1 MDTTAKNGISDAK
14 TSTVDNHTASTEIM
28 QNTAP
33 SYSRTASNTE
43 YDMFYLLNGVTREEY
58 EEMKR
63 ASFKSAWRC
72 LDCKFGGKRLTI
84 DRVLDKLNEPN
95 RDGKSPKE
103 TNTYFFITN
112 KLYVYADR
120 YVKEGKM
127 NESDFNEF
135 ENAVTSASKR
145 YFHYW
150 KKIFENRR
158 PYDSRPTEKLMYD
171 ILVQTGQ
178 LNPSEIH
185 YEEKPKQSTKKRS
198 TTA

>member
-1 MDTTAKNGISDAK
+1 MDTTAKNSISDAK

-33 SYSRTASNTE
+33 SDSDTASNTE

-72 LDCKFGGKRLTI
+72 LPCEYNGKRLTI

-95 RDGKSPKE
+95 RDGKKPLE

-112 KLYVYADR
+112 KLYVLADK

-127 NESDFNEF
+127 NDTEF
-135 ENAVTSASKR
+135 QEFQDAIMFESKR
-145 YFHYW
+145 FFAYW
-150 KKIFENRR
+150 KKAFEDRR

-171 ILVQTGQ
+171 ILVQIGL

-185 YEEKPKQSTKKRS
+185 YEEKPKQDRKKRS

>member
-1 MDTTAKNGISDAK
+1 MKGRRPMTIQSLTECSNNQNRNDMD
-14 TSTVDNHTASTEIM
+14 
-28 QNTAP
+28 
-33 SYSRTASNTE
+33 TASNTE

-72 LDCKFGGKRLTI
+72 LPCEYNGKTLTI

-95 RDGKSPKE
+95 RDGKKPLE

-135 ENAVTSASKR
+135 EKAIMFESKR
-145 YFHYW
+145 FFAYW
-150 KKIFENRR
+150 KKAFEDRR

-185 YEEKPKQSTKKRS
+185 YEEKPKQSTKKRI
-198 TTA
+198 

>member
-1 MDTTAKNGISDAK
+1 MDTTAKNHISDTK
-14 TSTVDNHTASTEIM
+14 TSTVNNYTTSTEIT

-33 SYSRTASNTE
+33 SYSHTASNTE

-72 LDCKFGGKRLTI
+72 LPCEYNGKTLTI

-95 RDGKSPKE
+95 RDGKKPLE

-112 KLYVYADR
+112 KLYACADR

-127 NESDFNEF
+127 NEDEF
-135 ENAVTSASKR
+135 QEFQDAITFESKR
-145 YFHYW
+145 FFAYW
-150 KKIFENRR
+150 KKAFEDRR

>member
-1 MDTTAKNGISDAK
+1 MDTTAKNSISDAK
-14 TSTVDNHTASTEIM
+14 TSTVDNYTTSTEKTQNM
-28 QNTAP
+28 QP
-33 SYSRTASNTE
+33 SYSDTASNTE

-72 LDCKFGGKRLTI
+72 LPCEYNGKTLTI

-95 RDGKSPKE
+95 RDGKKPLE

-112 KLYVYADR
+112 KLYVCADR

-135 ENAVTSASKR
+135 EKAIRFESKR
-145 YFHYW
+145 FFSYW
-150 KKIFENRR
+150 KKAFEDRR

-171 ILVQTGQ
+171 VLVQSGQ

>member
-1 MDTTAKNGISDAK
+1 MDTTTKNSISDAK
-14 TSTVDNHTASTEIM
+14 TSTVDNHTTSTEIT

-33 SYSRTASNTE
+33 SYSHIASNTE

-58 EEMKR
+58 EEMKK
-63 ASFKSAWRC
+63 ASFNSAWRC
-72 LDCKFGGKRLTI
+72 LPCEYNGKQLTI

-112 KLYVYADR
+112 KLYACADR
-120 YVKEGKM
+120 YMNEGKM

-150 KKIFENRR
+150 KKTFESRR

-185 YEEKPKQSTKKRS
+185 YEEKPKKDRKKGS

>member
-1 MDTTAKNGISDAK
+1 MDTTAKNSISDAK
-14 TSTVDNHTASTEIM
+14 TSTVDNYTTSTEKVD
-28 QNTAP
+28 NSRP
-33 SYSRTASNTE
+33 SYSDTASNGE
-43 YDMFYLLNGVTREEY
+43 IDMFYLQNGVTREEY

-72 LDCKFGGKRLTI
+72 LPCEYNGERLTI

-95 RDGKSPKE
+95 KDGKKPLE

-112 KLYVYADR
+112 KLYVCVDKYM
-120 YVKEGKM
+120 KEGKM

-135 ENAVTSASKR
+135 EKAIIFESKR
-145 YFHYW
+145 FFAYW
-150 KKIFENRR
+150 KKAFEDRR
-158 PYDSRPTEKLMYD
+158 PYDSRPSEKLMYG

-185 YEEKPKQSTKKRS
+185 YEEKPKQSPK
-198 TTA
+198 

>member
-1 MDTTAKNGISDAK
+1 MDTTAKNSISDAK
-14 TSTVDNHTASTEIM
+14 TPTVDNYTTRTEIM

-33 SYSRTASNTE
+33 SYSHTASNTE
-43 YDMFYLLNGVTREEY
+43 YDMFYLQNGVTREEY

-63 ASFKSAWRC
+63 AAFKSAWRC
-72 LDCKFGGKRLTI
+72 LPCEYNGKTLTI
-84 DRVLDKLNEPN
+84 DRVLDKLNEEN
-95 RDGKSPKE
+95 KEGKKPLE

-112 KLYVYADR
+112 KLYVYADK
-120 YVKEGKM
+120 YVEEGKM
-127 NESDFNEF
+127 NEDEF
-135 ENAVTSASKR
+135 QEFQNAIMFESKR
-145 YFHYW
+145 FFAYW
-150 KKIFENRR
+150 KKAFEDRR

-185 YEEKPKQSTKKRS
+185 YEEKPKQSTKKHS

>member
-1 MDTTAKNGISDAK
+1 MDTTAKNSISDAK
-14 TSTVDNHTASTEIM
+14 TSTVDNHTASTEIT

-33 SYSRTASNTE
+33 SYSDTASNGE
-43 YDMFYLLNGVTREEY
+43 YDMFYLQNGVTREEY

-72 LDCKFGGKRLTI
+72 LPCEYLDNTLTI

-95 RDGKSPKE
+95 MDGKKPLE

-112 KLYVYADR
+112 KLYACADM

-127 NESDFNEF
+127 NDTEF
-135 ENAVTSASKR
+135 QEFQNAVIVESKR
-145 YFHYW
+145 YFAYW
-150 KKIFENRR
+150 KKAFEDRR

-185 YEEKPKQSTKKRS
+185 YEEKPKQKR
-198 TTA
+198 AFQK

>member
-1 MDTTAKNGISDAK
+1 MKIQSLTECSNIKNRNDMDTTA
-14 TSTVDNHTASTEIM
+14 
-28 QNTAP
+28 
-33 SYSRTASNTE
+33 NTE

-72 LDCKFGGKRLTI
+72 LPCEYNGKRLTI

-95 RDGKSPKE
+95 RDGKKPLE

-112 KLYVYADR
+112 KLYACADR

-135 ENAVTSASKR
+135 EKAIIFESKR
-145 YFHYW
+145 FFAYW
-150 KKIFENRR
+150 TKTFENRR
-158 PYDSRPTEKLMYD
+158 PYDSRPSEKQMYD